1 MCQEER
7 GSKHQNDYM
16 WHEPTNILGKT
27 PLGEQPPPQKKCPK
41 SGKGGLKY
49 GLDSDDTNIW
59 RNIGE
64 MNAKFGTYMTD
75 IWLT

>member
-1 MCQEER
+1 MIFYFDFMNNPNQ
-7 GSKHQNDYM
+7 
-16 WHEPTNILGKT
+16 GK
-27 PLGEQPPPQKKCPK
+27 QPPPQKKCPK

-75 IWLT
+75 I